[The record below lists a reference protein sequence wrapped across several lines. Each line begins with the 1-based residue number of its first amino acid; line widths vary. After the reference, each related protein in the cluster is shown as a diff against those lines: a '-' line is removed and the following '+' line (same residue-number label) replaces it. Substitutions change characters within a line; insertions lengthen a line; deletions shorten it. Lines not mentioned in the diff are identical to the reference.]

1 MVREGMVPPRTDNGG
16 PEMDYLNAA
25 GLVVA
30 KAVVL
35 GLTALGVF
43 AITEAI
49 FPGYGTAGVAGAYAG
64 WILTTDM

>member
-1 MVREGMVPPRTDNGG
+1 
-16 PEMDYLNAA
+16 MDYLNAA